1 MSTTHYT
8 VLSTDK
14 GAYSVADC
22 CHCHAHRTGR
32 GSPLSPGPFSF
43 ITPRRRGGGGRWTSL
58 HESTSVCP
66 PVLHP
71 FTGYTST
78 DFTIYITLHYPHT
91 HKHKYSIFAL
101 STQPHEHYLSALF
114 ALLSSWTSTLSQS
127 MHTNIGPDLSCICIH
142 PTPCEHV
149 LPMCIVFFTVIYV

>member
-32 GSPLSPGPFSF
+32 GSPLSPGPYSF

-58 HESTSVCP
+58 HGSTSVSP
-66 PVLHP
+66 LLISLYLIISHP
-71 FTGYTST
+71 TVHLFTGYTSPLHRLYYLYH
-78 DFTIYITLHYPHT
+78 FALSLLHYPHT
-91 HKHKYSIFAL
+91 
-101 STQPHEHYLSALF
+101 
-114 ALLSSWTSTLSQS
+114 
-127 MHTNIGPDLSCICIH
+127 
-142 PTPCEHV
+142 
-149 LPMCIVFFTVIYV
+149 